1 MAQRSRREKKEI
13 ETRGGKRAKSRR
25 AKRTKL
31 PYGRKNYLL
40 MGIGFILA
48 VLGFVFL
55 AAGDTVFST
64 IFLTIG
70 YVVLIPIGLYLEPK
84 S

>member
-1 MAQRSRREKKEI
+1 MAQRSKREKKV

-25 AKRTKL
+25 AKKTKL

-48 VLGFVFL
+48 VLGFVLL
-55 AAGDTVFST
+55 AAGDAIFST

-70 YVVLIPIGLYLEPK
+70 YVVLIPIGLYLEPR

>member
-1 MAQRSRREKKEI
+1 MAQRTRKERKETEGKK
-13 ETRGGKRAKSRR
+13 AKSRR
-25 AKRTKL
+25 AKRTRL
-31 PYGRKNYLL
+31 PYGKKNYLF

-55 AAGDTVFST
+55 AAGDTIFST
-64 IFLTIG
+64 ILLTIG

>member
-1 MAQRSRREKKEI
+1 MAQRSKREKKV

-40 MGIGFILA
+40 MGIGSILA
-48 VLGFVFL
+48 VLGFVLL
-55 AAGDTVFST
+55 AAGDAIFST

-70 YVVLIPIGLYLEPK
+70 YAVLIPIGLYLEPR

>member
-1 MAQRSRREKKEI
+1 MAQRSKREKKV

-31 PYGRKNYLL
+31 PYGRRNYLF

-64 IFLTIG
+64 IFLTLG